1 MTEGAPGG
9 RPPLRIGTTEREAAM
24 KALDEH
30 LAEGRLG
37 PEEYGERSAV
47 ASAATTA
54 DELRALFD
62 DLPAPHPQL
71 PGAEPALPPTSA
83 LPAVP
88 PGGEVDRPRSFADE
102 WGPRILAVAPFVA
115 LGLFLLTRQW
125 VFFLLIPAAGALF
138 WGGRDRRGRE

>member
-1 MTEGAPGG
+1 MTEGASGG
-9 RPPLRIGTTEREAAM
+9 RPPLRIGNAERAAAM
-24 KALDEH
+24 RALDEH
-30 LAEGRLG
+30 LEEGRLG

-54 DELRALFD
+54 DELRALFA

-71 PGAEPALPPTSA
+71 PGPEPVLPPTSA
-83 LPAVP
+83 LPVVP
-88 PGGEVDRPRSFADE
+88 GDGELDRPRSFADE

-138 WGGRDRRGRE
+138 WGGLPRRGRD